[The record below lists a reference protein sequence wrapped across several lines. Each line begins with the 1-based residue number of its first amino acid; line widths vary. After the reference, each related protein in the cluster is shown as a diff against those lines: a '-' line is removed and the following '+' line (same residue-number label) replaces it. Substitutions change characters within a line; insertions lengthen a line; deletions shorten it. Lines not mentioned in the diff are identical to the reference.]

1 VKQFALN
8 GPTEKNPAVLYIIGK
23 TNDQMVQFSIIE
35 VKGHTSDV
43 VFEYFMQEVKFEK

>member
-8 GPTEKNPAVLYIIGK
+8 GSTEKPPTVLYIIGK

-43 VFEYFMQEVKFEK
+43 VFEYLMQEVKFEK